1 MEIKM
6 NEQIKVTINGNV
18 VVANAGTTLS
28 DILGI
33 EKPCGGRG
41 TCGKCK
47 VKVNGRAELACR
59 YTVNSDIEV
68 YTYEMSEIVSETGTA
83 ESGVFTENLCLALDI
98 GTTTLALALVSLDEK
113 RVVKVVTA
121 TNPQRIFGA
130 DVITRIDYCQKNS
143 VRELHD
149 TLINEINRMIAELD
163 VNVDTMYVSANVT
176 MLHTFFGIDC
186 TSIGI
191 APYIPAFLEG
201 KKEAGEAI
209 GIKFVKSV
217 VSLPSISSF
226 VGADIVSGLHLI
238 GLPDAGKYNLL
249 IDLGTNA
256 EVVLYSNKSGVA
268 TAAAAGPC
276 FEGANISCGMSAT
289 KGAIYAF
296 ELNYGH
302 AEYRTVSDE
311 KPMGI
316 CGTGLID
323 MISELVKNGIID
335 ETGYMDGDY
344 MIPENIYLSCDD
356 VRQYQLAKSA
366 VYSAILSLMKT
377 EGIDF
382 DDISKMYISGG
393 FSAKINIANATNSG
407 LLPKE
412 LAYKTIAL
420 NNSSL
425 QGAVKYACDGGDI
438 DRFANMIKYVDL
450 SSSPYFSELFMENMM
465 FE

>member
-1 MEIKM
+1 M
-6 NEQIKVTINGNV
+6 NEKIKVKVNGNV
-18 VVANAGTTLS
+18 VFAKAGTTLS
-28 DILGI
+28 DILDI

-47 VKVNGRAELACR
+47 VKVNGKDELACQ
-59 YTVNSDIEV
+59 YIIVSDIKVE
-68 YTYEMSEIVSETGTA
+68 TYEKSDIVSETGA
-83 ESGVFTENLCLALDI
+83 SESGVLTENLCLALDI

-113 RVVKVVTA
+113 RVVRVVTA
-121 TNPQRIFGA
+121 TNPQRTYGA
-130 DVITRIDYCQKNS
+130 DVITRIDYCQRNS
-143 VRELHD
+143 VKELHN
-149 TLINEINRMIAELD
+149 TLIKEINSMIAELG
-163 VNVDTMYVSANVT
+163 VSADTMYVSANVT

-186 TSIGI
+186 TSIGM
-191 APYIPAFLEG
+191 APYTPAFLEG
-201 KKEAGEAI
+201 KKESAEAV
-209 GIKFVKSV
+209 GINSVKTV

-226 VGADIVSGLHLI
+226 VGADIVSGLYYI
-238 GLPDAGKYNLL
+238 GMPEDGKYNLL

-289 KGAIYAF
+289 KGAIYSF
-296 ELNYGH
+296 EMNYGH
-302 AEYRTVSDE
+302 ASYKTIANQ
-311 KPMGI
+311 KPTGI

-323 MISELVKNGIID
+323 IISELVRNEIID
-335 ETGYMDGDY
+335 ETGYMDEDY
-344 MIPENIYLSCDD
+344 ALSEGVYLSCEDI
-356 VRQYQLAKSA
+356 RQYQLAKSA
-366 VYSAILSLMKT
+366 VYSAILSLTKT

-393 FSAKINIANATNSG
+393 FSAKINITNATNSG

-412 LAYKTIAL
+412 LMHKTVAL

-425 QGAVKYACDGGDI
+425 QGTVKYACDGGDV
-438 DRFANMIKYVDL
+438 DRFSDMIKYVDL

-465 FE
+465 F